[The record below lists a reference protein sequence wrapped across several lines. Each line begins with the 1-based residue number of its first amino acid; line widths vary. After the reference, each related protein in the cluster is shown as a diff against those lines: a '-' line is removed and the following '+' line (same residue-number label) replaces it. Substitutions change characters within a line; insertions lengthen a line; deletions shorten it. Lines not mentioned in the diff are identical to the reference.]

1 MKSGARITLATDGA
15 SSNNNLDMR
24 EEMKFAALLAK
35 VAGNPELLP
44 AECVL
49 KWATVNGG
57 EAFGINGGTIENG
70 AVADAI
76 LLNLSHRSFLAG
88 HNLIADWVYAADSSA
103 IAATLCNGQLI
114 YPAAVSAARR

>member
-1 MKSGARITLATDGA
+1 
-15 SSNNNLDMR
+15 MR

-49 KWATVNGG
+49 KWATRNGA

-76 LLNLSHRSFLAG
+76 LLNLSHRSFQAG
-88 HNLIADWVYAADSSA
+88 HNLISDWVYAADSSA
-103 IAATLCNGQLI
+103 IAATLCNGRLF